1 MSAHNWTRRLFIGA
15 VAIAL
20 LYTTACAYMWATQRD
35 HVFEPELLLQTTPDR
50 LGMKFEELRI
60 PVGSGADQGELYGWW
75 VPAEPQFRHVT
86 DEATS
91 HSTRPANNARQ
102 VAGYGAASRLREL
115 LPSRAAI
122 TGESVSERSEAAL
135 NAPTILYLHGNYRN
149 IGNNLEHTLRLHKLG
164 FNVLLP
170 DYRGFGKSSGGKPNE
185 AKVYED
191 AEAAWQYLLK
201 QRGVQPGQAFI
212 YGHSLGG
219 AIAIDL
225 AVHHAEAAGLITES
239 TFTSMVEM
247 GKLSYAYLPVDWI
260 LNQRF
265 ESLQKIAAL
274 KVPVLLIHGTWDKTV
289 PVKMAQQLYAT
300 AQQPKTLILIEGG
313 EHNNSAAVGWTEYR
327 DAMTAFVKQYAH

>member
-1 MSAHNWTRRLFIGA
+1 VFVEKIGIGGMSARNWSRRLTIGA
-15 VAIAL
+15 VIIAL
-20 LYTTACAYMWATQRD
+20 LYVAACAYMWATQRD

-60 PVGSGADQGELYGWW
+60 PVGSGGDHGELYGWW
-75 VPAEPQFRHVT
+75 VPAEQ
-86 DEATS
+86 S
-91 HSTRPANNARQ
+91 
-102 VAGYGAASRLREL
+102 
-115 LPSRAAI
+115 
-122 TGESVSERSEAAL
+122 

-149 IGNNLEHTLRLHKLG
+149 IGNNVEHTLRLHKLG

-201 QRGVQPGQAFI
+201 QRGVPPGQAFI

-225 AVHHAEAAGLITES
+225 AIHHPEAAGLITES
-239 TFTSMVEM
+239 TFTSMAEI
-247 GKLSYAYLPVDWI
+247 GKLSYAYLPVDWL

-274 KVPVLLIHGTWDKTV
+274 KIPVLLIHGTWDKTI
-289 PVKMAQQLYAT
+289 PVKMAQQLYA
-300 AQQPKTLILIEGG
+300 AAPQPKTLTLIEGG

-327 DAMTAFVKQYAH
+327 DAVMAFVKQNTH

>member
-1 MSAHNWTRRLFIGA
+1 MEKAGRHGVNMSSWRRRLSIGT
-15 VAIAL
+15 VVIVL
-20 LYTTACAYMWATQRD
+20 LYTAACTYLWATQID
-35 HVFEPELLLQTTPDR
+35 HVFEPESLLQTTPDR

-75 VPAEPQFRHVT
+75 VPAEQ
-86 DEATS
+86 S
-91 HSTRPANNARQ
+91 
-102 VAGYGAASRLREL
+102 
-115 LPSRAAI
+115 
-122 TGESVSERSEAAL
+122 

-149 IGNNLEHTLRLHKLG
+149 IGNNVEHTLRLHKLG

-170 DYRGFGKSSGGKPNE
+170 DYRGFGKSSGGRPNE

-225 AVHHAEAAGLITES
+225 AAHHSESAGLITES
-239 TFTSMVEM
+239 TFTSMAEM
-247 GKLSYAYLPVDWI
+247 GKLSYAYLPVDWL

-265 ESLQKIAAL
+265 ESLKKIAAL
-274 KVPVLLIHGTWDKTV
+274 KIPVLLIHGTWDKTV
-289 PVKMAQQLYAT
+289 PVEMAQQLYA
-300 AQQPKTLILIEGG
+300 AAPQPKILNLIEGG